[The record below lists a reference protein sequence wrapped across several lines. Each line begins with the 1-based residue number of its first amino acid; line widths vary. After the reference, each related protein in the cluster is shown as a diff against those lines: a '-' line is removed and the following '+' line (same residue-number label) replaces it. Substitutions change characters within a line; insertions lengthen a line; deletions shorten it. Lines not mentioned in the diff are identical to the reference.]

1 MNALAKYDAA
11 RAALA
16 EAKSVDEVL
25 GVRDE
30 AERLK
35 LYARQA
41 KDRDLVADAMEIQM
55 RAERRLGEMIR
66 TAKEA
71 GQIGAGRPRKAEEN
85 PSEPEAF
92 SRVTLADAGID
103 HKLSMKAQRL
113 AEVSNEQFAAT
124 IARAREKIVS
134 GSAIVVDPIKDLTT
148 AEKQQKR
155 ANKEVLLGA
164 YQRSFPDK
172 LYGVIYDDNAWR
184 FEPRSRLT
192 GMDRAPENHYPTM
205 TLEEIIALPIGS
217 IAAKDCVRFSWAT
230 IPMLP
235 QALAVMAAHGFEY
248 KSHLVWVKDKIGPGY
263 WVREKHELL
272 LIGTRGS
279 IPCPAPGTQ
288 HESALILPRGR
299 HSEKPEFF
307 LEMIETWYPSLP
319 KIELNRRG
327 PARPGWDAW
336 GNEAVETQEGEAA

>member
-25 GVRDE
+25 NVRDE

-41 KDRDLVADAMEIQM
+41 KDRGLVADAMEIQM
-55 RAERRLGEMIR
+55 CGERRLGEILKA
-66 TAKEA
+66 AKDV
-71 GQIGAGRPRKAEEN
+71 GQIGAGRPRKTEEN

-113 AEVSNEQFAAT
+113 AEVSTEQFDAT
-124 IARAREKIVS
+124 IAKAREKIVS
-134 GSAIVVDPIKDLTT
+134 GSAIVVDPMRDLTT
-148 AEKQQKR
+148 AEKQQRR
-155 ANKEVLLGA
+155 ANKEALLGL
-164 YQRSFPDK
+164 YQNSFPK
-172 LYGVIYDDNAWR
+172 KRYGVVYDDNAWR
-184 FEPRSRLT
+184 FEPYSRET

-205 TLEEIIALPIGS
+205 TLDEIKALPIGE
-217 IAAKDCVRFSWAT
+217 IAADDCVRFSWAT
-230 IPMLP
+230 IPMLT
-235 QALAVMAAHGFEY
+235 QALEVMAAHGFEY
-248 KSHLVWVKDKIGPGY
+248 KSHYVWVKDKVGPGY
-263 WVREKHELL
+263 WIREKHELL

-288 HESALILPRGR
+288 HDSALILPRGR
-299 HSEKPEFF
+299 HSEKPDFF
-307 LEMIETWYPSLP
+307 LEMIETWYPNLP

-336 GNEAVETQEGEAA
+336 GNEAVSEEAA